1 MKTILTLIKREFNL
15 FYNNK
20 VLLVLFIGAPIMYS
34 VLIGNVYQ
42 KGKVTDLPVIVV
54 DEDNSPMSHTFIN
67 MLEDNESVVVSAIL
81 PSLFN
86 SRDFAI
92 KADATTVVHIPK
104 GFASGV
110 QQNRLPEVTVF
121 VDGSNTLT
129 SNTALMA
136 VNVVAMTM
144 KAGVQIESQKK
155 KGVPEYIASQQYEP
169 FKTTIIKQNIR
180 SGNYL
185 YFMLPGV
192 LITVF
197 QQVLLLGLALSFASE
212 FENKT
217 FKDLATKM
225 PNALGLMLV
234 KVIPYIL
241 MSIGIVVL
249 YWMVGVY
256 YHMPLHASF
265 WWFIL
270 STFVFV
276 MAVCGLGILVSIL
289 LPSQLKATEVLMVI
303 ATPAFIVSGFT
314 WPLSQM
320 PSWIQHISSVIPT
333 THYLK
338 IFRLLFIQQA
348 ETYHLH
354 MPLLALAIITT
365 VCFIAA
371 WIILSI
377 KIKKVGSIARTGKDE
392 KSSVT

>member
-1 MKTILTLIKREFNL
+1 MGRMLKRILTLIKREFNL

-42 KGKVTDLPVIVV
+42 KGKVTDLPVVVV

-86 SRDFAI
+86 SKDVAI

-110 QQNRLPEVTVF
+110 QQSRLPEVTVF

-155 KGVPEYIASQQYEP
+155 KGMPEYIASQQYEP

-217 FKDLATKM
+217 FKDLAAKM

-249 YWMVGVY
+249 YWMVGIY
-256 YHMPLHASF
+256 YQMPLHANF
-265 WWFIL
+265 WWFVL

-276 MAVCGLGILVSIL
+276 MAVCGLGILVSVL
-289 LPSQLKATEVLMVI
+289 LPNQLKATEVLMVI

-320 PSWIQHISSVIPT
+320 PGWIQHISSVIPT

-354 MPLLALAIITT
+354 KPLLALAIIAA

-377 KIKKVGSIARTGKDE
+377 KIRKVGIIPRTGED
-392 KSSVT
+392 